1 MAAVVTANSRGK
13 IHYIVTAHPRYNSL
27 QDRRMERFGSGQSGR
42 GFALIVLMD
51 FVCFEQK

>member
-1 MAAVVTANSRGK
+1 MAAMVTANSRGK

-27 QDRRMERFGSGQSGR
+27 QDQMERFSSGQSGR